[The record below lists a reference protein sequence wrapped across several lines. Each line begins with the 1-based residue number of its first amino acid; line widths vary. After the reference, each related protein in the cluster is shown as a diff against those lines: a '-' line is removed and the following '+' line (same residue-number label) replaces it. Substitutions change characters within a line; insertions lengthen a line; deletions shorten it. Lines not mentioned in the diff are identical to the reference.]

1 MGGRLMTLEVNASG
15 PLLDGRAPGI
25 IGAACQQGQDAV
37 AREANNRVHARLH
50 SVLRFPTGNYERH
63 VVTDLAQR
71 ESRVTDSGIIYGHWL
86 EGTGSRN
93 RTTRFKGYFTF
104 RAVTQEIRADA
115 GRIAED
121 AMRPKLR
128 ELEQ

>member
-1 MGGRLMTLEVNASG
+1 MGIDVQCSG

-25 IGAACQQGQDAV
+25 IDAARQQGQDAV
-37 AREANNRVHARLH
+37 AIEAFNRVHARLH
-50 SVLRFPTGNYERH
+50 QVLRFPTGNYERH
-63 VVTDLAQR
+63 VVTDLAR
-71 ESRVTDSGIIYGHWL
+71 TESRVTDSGIIYGHWL

-104 RAVTQEIRADA
+104 RTVTKEIQADA

-121 AMRPKLR
+121 AMAPKLR
-128 ELEQ
+128 ELQ